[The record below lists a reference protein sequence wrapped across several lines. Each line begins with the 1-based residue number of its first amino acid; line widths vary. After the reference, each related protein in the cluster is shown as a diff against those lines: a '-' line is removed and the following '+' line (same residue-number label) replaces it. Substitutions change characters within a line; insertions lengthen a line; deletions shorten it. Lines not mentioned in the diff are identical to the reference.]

1 MRIREFSER
10 DIDEITSLMVN
21 FCTIKD
27 QEFDEQRWRASL
39 TERLKENS
47 ESEVIVAFDETTN
60 SVLGMSNCSVRNSD
74 KGYRFGYISN
84 LIVKE
89 EKRRTG
95 IGEEIIRH
103 IIEYFK
109 TRHIHSIRLALNSN
123 VEGAAKIL
131 FTKLGFEEILRIYE
145 LKI

>member
-1 MRIREFSER
+1 MKSKVI
-10 DIDEITSLMVN
+10 
-21 FCTIKD
+21 
-27 QEFDEQRWRASL
+27 
-39 TERLKENS
+39 S
-47 ESEVIVAFDETTN
+47 ESVMEIFEVSKEATVLTCALVIVAFDETTN